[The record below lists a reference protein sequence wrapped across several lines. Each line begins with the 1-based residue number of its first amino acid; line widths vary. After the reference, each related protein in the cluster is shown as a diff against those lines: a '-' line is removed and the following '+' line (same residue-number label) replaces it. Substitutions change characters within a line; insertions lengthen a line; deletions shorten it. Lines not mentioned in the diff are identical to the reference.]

1 MARYY
6 FGTDTTISITPEGG
20 SEITLA
26 CLQSASVVARRTN
39 VDLRGCG
46 TTKRVKVA
54 QDTYEVEVKFQ
65 VAGIDAELIGEI
77 LGSWTSGT
85 GTATESDTTTATEFT
100 VVITG
105 TSRTTGKTLAATITN
120 VVFEEVP
127 VIVANYNEWDLWEF
141 TGIGDSVS
149 AVETP

>member
-6 FGTDTTISITPEGG
+6 FGTDTTLTITPESG
-20 SEITLA
+20 SAISLA
-26 CLQSASVVARRTN
+26 CLQSASVIARRTN

-46 TTKRVKVA
+46 TTKRMKVA
-54 QDTYEVEVKFQ
+54 QDTFEVEVKFQ
-65 VAGIDAELIGEI
+65 AAGMDAELIGEI

-85 GTATESDTTTATEFT
+85 GVAVETDTTTPTEFT

-105 TSRTTGKTLAATITN
+105 TSRTSGKSLASTVTN

-127 VIVANYNEWDLWEF
+127 VIVANYNEWDMWEF
-141 TGIGDSVS
+141 TGIGDSAS
-149 AVETP
+149 TVETV